1 MSPRLPSQPL
11 QSPQITKGFAPP
23 HFFCCLS
30 RNPPMP
36 LLCSPLLLPITSG
49 SPPLSSAGTAFPS
62 TSHCWDLPLCA
73 GNWTLLTPKQ
83 KEAGEALEGG
93 CECQGLAPCTDLN
106 KRREKCCSP
115 FCQPCSSRSA
125 EQDHAGPWEKPVG
138 KRLLF
143 GFFQQPDGCCRPSA
157 LQGEAQ
163 TSFSLSHAIRGLAND
178 GV

>member
-1 MSPRLPSQPL
+1 MLCSSPQHYVTPFALAASPVPTDHKRLCSTPLILLSFQKSPHALALLPS
-11 QSPQITKGFAPP
+11 TPP
-23 HFFCCLS
+23 HHL
-30 RNPPMP
+30 
-36 LLCSPLLLPITSG
+36 G
-49 SPPLSSAGTAFPS
+49 FPS